1 MGAAKICFLI
11 FFFFLLSL
19 AVIGPIFPAAPASG
33 LPLIQIVDA
42 SGQTVKLAKV
52 PQRILVLGR
61 SPYVVLHLLYMF
73 PEGKER
79 LLGSEKKGK
88 LASDFLPLVDPG
100 FKDKIFLES
109 DPGPEE
115 IAAQQPDLVLVKGM
129 GVGLRRESLAK
140 VGIPIV
146 YLGFETPEQFFK
158 DVSNLGIIL
167 GNERRAKEIRSFF
180 KSRIERVQKAVS
192 TLRENENPRV
202 LLIMATDRGGK
213 VGMQVPATDWMQTI
227 QVRSAGGTP
236 VWLEVAQRTS
246 GWTIVN
252 LEQIALWD
260 PDQIYV
266 VIWHTLEPQQVIDAL
281 RKDSRWSALKAV
293 RSNALYVFPS
303 DIYGWDTPDPRWIL
317 GMTWLAARIHPAL
330 FKTLD
335 MSEEVYRYFGE
346 LYGLDRKAVDTGLR
360 PHLKIDIN

>member
-1 MGAAKICFLI
+1 MRAAKFRPFI

-19 AVIGPIFPAAPASG
+19 AVIGPIFPAAPG
-33 LPLIQIVDA
+33 TGPPFIQIVDA
-42 SGQTVKLAKV
+42 SGQTVKLEKV

-73 PEGKER
+73 PESKER

-100 FKDKIFLES
+100 FKDKVFLES

-115 IAAQQPDLVLVKGM
+115 IAAHHPDLVLVKGM

-146 YLGFETPEQFFK
+146 YLGLETPEQFFK
-158 DVSNLGIIL
+158 DVSNLGTIL
-167 GNERRAKEIRSFF
+167 GNEQRAKEISSFF
-180 KSRIERVQKAVS
+180 KSRIEGVQKAVS
-192 TLRENENPRV
+192 RLRENEKPRV
-202 LLIMATDRGGK
+202 LLIMASDRGGT
-213 VGMQVPATDWMQTI
+213 VGMQVPATEWMQTI

-266 VIWHTLEPQQVIDAL
+266 VIWHTLEPRQVIDSL

-293 RSNALYVFPS
+293 RSNALYAFPS

-346 LYGLDRKAVDTGLR
+346 LYGLERNAVNVLLK
-360 PHLKIDIN
+360 PHLKMDIH

>member
-1 MGAAKICFLI
+1 MRSAKFRPFT

-19 AVIGPIFPAAPASG
+19 AVVGPVFPAAPGADP
-33 LPLIQIVDA
+33 PLIQIVDA
-42 SGQTVKLAKV
+42 SGQSVKLEKV
-52 PQRILVLGR
+52 PRRILVLGR

-115 IAAQQPDLVLVKGM
+115 IAAQKPDLVLVKGM
-129 GVGLRRESLAK
+129 GVGLRRESLSK

-146 YLGFETPEQFFK
+146 YLGLETPEQFFK
-158 DVSNLGIIL
+158 DVSNLGTIL
-167 GNERRAKEIRSFF
+167 ANEPRAKKISAFF
-180 KSRIERVQKAVS
+180 KSKIERVQKAVS
-192 TLRENENPRV
+192 SLRENEKPRV
-202 LLIMATDRGGK
+202 LLVMATDRGGT
-213 VGMQVPATDWMQTI
+213 VGMQVPATEWMQTI

-266 VIWHTLEPQQVIDAL
+266 VIWHTLEPRQVIDAL
-281 RKDSRWSALKAV
+281 KKDSRWSALKAV
-293 RSNALYVFPS
+293 KSNALYAFPS
-303 DIYGWDTPDPRWIL
+303 DIYGWDTPDPRWLL
-317 GMTWLAARIHPAL
+317 GMTWLAAMIHPDL

-335 MSEEVYRYFGE
+335 MIEEVYHYFGE
-346 LYGLDRKAVDTGLR
+346 LYGLDRKAVDAGLG
-360 PHLKIDIN
+360 PNLKIDIH